1 MTAVT
6 LDSTGS
12 PNFVTGGFNLSCQIT
27 ISASA
32 TSLLVWLT
40 FSTAPGFMTVSW
52 NSSTQFLTQ
61 LTTANST
68 GSNVGHLWGLLSPA
82 AAVNTLVRATWSNAA
97 NATLNAVSFFNTPT
111 DTLANCFQN
120 VTTASSVGQLP
131 KITVTSQT
139 SDMAVGVFG
148 SSATIDSVDNT
159 KIYILN
165 TGTTKSAAN
174 NANGA
179 ASITLGSS
187 TGTSAVW
194 VSMGVD
200 VFAAAAVSGIV
211 PFQTPSWA
219 ALPTKY
225 SFIGT

>member
-1 MTAVT
+1 MAAVT
-6 LDSTGS
+6 LDSTGN
-12 PNFVTGGFNLSCQIT
+12 PNFTTGGTNLACQIT

-40 FSTAPGFMTVSW
+40 FSTAPGIITVSW

-61 LTTANST
+61 LTTATST
-68 GSNVGHLWGLLSPA
+68 GNNVAQLWGLLSPA
-82 AAVNTLVRATWSNAA
+82 AAVNTLVRTTWTNAA

-111 DTLANCFQN
+111 DTLANCFQH
-120 VTTASSVGQLP
+120 VTTASSAGQLP

-139 SDMAVGVFG
+139 SDMAIGIFG
-148 SSATIDSVDNT
+148 SSATIDSVDNNS
-159 KIYILN
+159 IYILN

-174 NANGA
+174 SANGA
-179 ASITLGSS
+179 ASVTLGSS

-194 VSMGVD
+194 VAMGVD

-219 ALPTKY
+219 ALPIKY